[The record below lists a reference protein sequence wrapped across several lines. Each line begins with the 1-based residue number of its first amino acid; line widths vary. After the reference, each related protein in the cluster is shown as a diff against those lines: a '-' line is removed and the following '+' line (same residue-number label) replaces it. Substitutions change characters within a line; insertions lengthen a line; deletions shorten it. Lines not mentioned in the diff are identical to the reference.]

1 MSLIEAIKICFIKFA
16 DFSGSATRSEFWYF
30 SLFVVLL
37 GVIAT
42 NIDAS
47 IAGETFWSYQG
58 VLGPAESIYYL
69 TTIVPSFSVS
79 VRRLHDIGR
88 SGWWVLIFLT
98 IIGIFLLIYWACLR
112 SEGRINKYGEFTL
125 KLLNRE
131 K

>member
-1 MSLIEAIKICFIKFA
+1 MSFIEAIKICFIKFA
-16 DFSGSATRSEFWYF
+16 DFSGRATRSEFWYF

-112 SEGRINKYGEFTL
+112 SEERINKYGENTL
-125 KLLNRE
+125 KSPE
-131 K
+131 